1 MKRIFSISAIF
12 TIVLCL
18 LSFSCVS
25 QNWLWAKSATGTGND
40 YANSVAVDVSGN
52 TFVSGNFE
60 SPSIIFGSTTL
71 INSNTDSTADIF
83 LEKLDAS
90 GSVLWAK
97 SFGGTKND
105 ETYSVTTDDSGNV
118 YLAGFFYSNT
128 LKFDTTTLINTDTN
142 YCDLFLV
149 KLNASGNVLW
159 AKSATGNDNDEVY
172 SVAADTAGNVCIAGC
187 FYSDTLIFGSDTLA
201 NSGLFDIFIA
211 KYDGNGNLLL
221 AKSAGGTG
229 YDGASAIALDG
240 SGNAYLAGW
249 FESPTLI
256 FGSVTL
262 TNAGYE
268 DIFLVKYDTGGNV
281 VWAKSAGGTDDDN
294 ANSLALDPSGNIYM
308 IGDFYSSTLN
318 FGSTTLTN
326 TGGDNLFIAKYD
338 NSGNVQWAK
347 SAQGNADGKSV
358 IVGTSGNIYM
368 AGDFGSPTLSFG
380 TITLKNA
387 DTLGNTNDIFLTKFD
402 AGGNTYW
409 AKSIG
414 GKDDEGANSIA
425 LDASGSVYVA
435 GWFYSPMLSF
445 PPDSLINTDN
455 TGNTDDIFIAK
466 LSSSTGINELTSSLN
481 TTIYPNPAKT
491 KITIE
496 TSQQALIEILNIQ
509 GQIIKTMPTNVN
521 KTIIDV
527 SSFTNGMYFVK
538 VKTENDMTVKKF
550 VKE

>member
-1 MKRIFSISAIF
+1 
-12 TIVLCL
+12 
-18 LSFSCVS
+18 
-25 QNWLWAKSATGTGND
+25 
-40 YANSVAVDVSGN
+40 
-52 TFVSGNFE
+52 
-60 SPSIIFGSTTL
+60 
-71 INSNTDSTADIF
+71 
-83 LEKLDAS
+83 
-90 GSVLWAK
+90 
-97 SFGGTKND
+97 
-105 ETYSVTTDDSGNV
+105 
-118 YLAGFFYSNT
+118 
-128 LKFDTTTLINTDTN
+128 
-142 YCDLFLV
+142 
-149 KLNASGNVLW
+149 
-159 AKSATGNDNDEVY
+159 
-172 SVAADTAGNVCIAGC
+172 
-187 FYSDTLIFGSDTLA
+187 
-201 NSGLFDIFIA
+201 
-211 KYDGNGNLLL
+211 
-221 AKSAGGTG
+221 
-229 YDGASAIALDG
+229 
-240 SGNAYLAGW
+240 
-249 FESPTLI
+249 
-256 FGSVTL
+256 
-262 TNAGYE
+262 
-268 DIFLVKYDTGGNV
+268 V

-496 TSQQALIEILNIQ
+496 TSQQAVIEILNIQ

>member
-1 MKRIFSISAIF
+1 
-12 TIVLCL
+12 
-18 LSFSCVS
+18 
-25 QNWLWAKSATGTGND
+25 
-40 YANSVAVDVSGN
+40 
-52 TFVSGNFE
+52 
-60 SPSIIFGSTTL
+60 
-71 INSNTDSTADIF
+71 
-83 LEKLDAS
+83 
-90 GSVLWAK
+90 
-97 SFGGTKND
+97 
-105 ETYSVTTDDSGNV
+105 
-118 YLAGFFYSNT
+118 
-128 LKFDTTTLINTDTN
+128 
-142 YCDLFLV
+142 
-149 KLNASGNVLW
+149 
-159 AKSATGNDNDEVY
+159 
-172 SVAADTAGNVCIAGC
+172 
-187 FYSDTLIFGSDTLA
+187 
-201 NSGLFDIFIA
+201 
-211 KYDGNGNLLL
+211 
-221 AKSAGGTG
+221 
-229 YDGASAIALDG
+229 
-240 SGNAYLAGW
+240 
-249 FESPTLI
+249 
-256 FGSVTL
+256 L

-496 TSQQALIEILNIQ
+496 TSQQAVIEILNIQ